1 MNRAARPGKSRDGS
15 CERSLSAGFLGRSPG
30 CLIFLTS
37 PSNWLR
43 CPKYPMKFRPI
54 LIFSGGVLAATA
66 FVAVMEQPAAAAI
79 QSLVDRFGTRVI
91 EEELEMDCLCCANH
105 RRARI
110 LSWKIM
116 GEEGYRTLDTS
127 DTASAFMAD
136 FPGFN
141 CRHYWVPESDEP
153 PTSTVCGPAWGF
165 ARTYSENELVRERV
179 LDELALGTIS
189 RGSVIERVE
198 GEWMSECSAEQA
210 VLDEIEHGKP
220 VACPAPLPIM
230 PMEPLVTGLPGH

>member
-1 MNRAARPGKSRDGS
+1 MLNFPDIRVELVKMS
-15 CERSLSAGFLGRSPG
+15 E
-30 CLIFLTS
+30 I
-37 PSNWLR
+37 
-43 CPKYPMKFRPI
+43 PMKFRPI
-54 LIFSGGVLAATA
+54 SILSGSLLAATA
-66 FVAVMEQPAAAAI
+66 FVAVMEQPAAATI
-79 QSLVDRFGTRVI
+79 QSLGERFGTRVI

-116 GEEGYRTLDTS
+116 GEEGYRTLNTS
-127 DTASAFMAD
+127 DTASVFMKD

-165 ARTYSENELVRERV
+165 ARTYSENEPVRTRV
-179 LDELALGTIS
+179 QDELALGRIS
-189 RGSVIERVE
+189 RESVIERVE
-198 GEWMSECSAEQA
+198 GEWMSEYSAEQA
-210 VLDEIEHGKP
+210 ILDEVEHGK
-220 VACPAPLPIM
+220 